1 MPILRMREAVPF
13 KPMQLTSPAVMSRR
27 PLIQPPVRFGLSRA
41 EAAEYIGVGITLFDQ
56 MVADG
61 RMPKPKLI
69 NSRKVWHRDRLDRAF
84 AELPEEGQAMESAED
99 EWAV

>member
-1 MPILRMREAVPF
+1 M
-13 KPMQLTSPAVMSRR
+13 KPTQATSIAAPSRG
-27 PLIQPPVRFGLSRA
+27 PLLQPPVRLGLSRA
-41 EAAEYIGVGITLFDQ
+41 EAAEYIGVGIGLFDQ

-84 AELPEEGQAMESAED
+84 AELPEEGQTPTPPSPWNDLSVA
-99 EWAV
+99 